1 VRFPREVTVIVCN
14 RFLSGARTFA
24 AILALLLAGASPA
37 LPCDL
42 CTQAG
47 LPLSREV
54 HEARIVVF
62 GPIVNAKL
70 NPDGISGTSELRV
83 DAVIKGGNLLAGKK
97 TLTLPHF
104 VPPDPKTRYLIFAD
118 VRNGQLDP
126 YRGIPFTSDRIV
138 KYLQEAPAYLD
149 EKAPVEARAA
159 RLLYYFKFL
168 GDSDPDI
175 AADAFKE
182 WAIAGNREVGI
193 IADRLPADVLRNWL
207 LDPRTPANRL
217 GLYAF
222 LLGSAGTEQD
232 AELLRRLI
240 IATDDRTAQALDG
253 LLAGYI
259 RLKPQEGWNLTAA
272 VIADPRRPFVQKH
285 AVLRLLRFYY
295 GYLGDQVRPQIIR
308 CAALMLEQPDVQDLM
323 VDQLHAW
330 QIWDLTD
337 KVLALFPKATA
348 PITRRAI
355 TRYALLCPMPQA
367 KQFVAA
373 LRQADPKLVRDVEES
388 LRLDRN

>member
-1 VRFPREVTVIVCN
+1 MSKLCRFATI
-14 RFLSGARTFA
+14 T
-24 AILALLLAGASPA
+24 LAVVLATCLLLPSPA

-42 CTQAG
+42 CSQAG

-70 NPDGISGTSELRV
+70 NADGITGTSELRV
-83 DAVIKGGNLLAGKK
+83 DAIIKGGNLLAGAK
-97 TLTLPHF
+97 TITLPHF

-118 VRNGQLDP
+118 LRGGQFDP

-168 GDSDPDI
+168 GDADPDI

-182 WAIAGNREVGI
+182 WATAGNREVGI

-207 LDPRTPANRL
+207 MDPKTPANRL

-222 LLGSAGTEQD
+222 LLGATGTEQD

-240 IATDDRTAQALDG
+240 IATDDRMAQALDG

-259 RLKPQEGWNLTAA
+259 RLKPNDGWNLTAS
-272 VIADPRRPFVQKH
+272 VIADPRRPFIQKH
-285 AVLRLLRFYY
+285 AILRLLRFYY

-308 CAALMLEQPDVQDLM
+308 CSALMLQQPDVQDLM

-330 QIWDLTD
+330 KIWELTD
-337 KVLALFPKATA
+337 KVLALFPQANA

-355 TRYALLCPMPQA
+355 TRYALLCPLPQA

-373 LRQADPKLVRDVEES
+373 LRQSDPKLVRDVEES
-388 LRLDRN
+388 LRRDLN

>member
-1 VRFPREVTVIVCN
+1 
-14 RFLSGARTFA
+14 
-24 AILALLLAGASPA
+24 
-37 LPCDL
+37 
-42 CTQAG
+42 
-47 LPLSREV
+47 
-54 HEARIVVF
+54 
-62 GPIVNAKL
+62 
-70 NPDGISGTSELRV
+70 
-83 DAVIKGGNLLAGKK
+83 
-97 TLTLPHF
+97 
-104 VPPDPKTRYLIFAD
+104 
-118 VRNGQLDP
+118 
-126 YRGIPFTSDRIV
+126 
-138 KYLQEAPAYLD
+138 
-149 EKAPVEARAA
+149 VEARAA

-373 LRQADPKLVRDVEES
+373 LR
-388 LRLDRN
+388 